1 MISTSDLDRQQL
13 ILLPQQLVST
23 INMTRMVYNDLK
35 VLALIWVLT
44 SMEVM
49 LKNTAV

>member
-1 MISTSDLDRQQL
+1 MTFTSHLDRQQL
-13 ILLPQQLVST
+13 VSM
-23 INMTRMVYNDLK
+23 INMTWIVYNDLK
-35 VLALIWVLT
+35 VLALIWVLM